1 MAETCLSYYH
11 FQRFDLLIHMHE
23 TAADNIRLK
32 TSLKISLRCVVNPA
46 GCLHYCA
53 CGFKHV
59 SPTIVP
65 SPNFHEGWNMLKTSS
80 IANECSPICAASLES
95 WGVKSFPSSKCPD
108 SREISRD
115 ASRDAKYKEATYQQ
129 TNHWE
134 DIRNHQQFI
143 SLRKHASR
151 QIFGILLIGALA
163 PWPSAVVDSCV
174 AAHM

>member
-1 MAETCLSYYH
+1 MKPP
-11 FQRFDLLIHMHE
+11 
-23 TAADNIRLK
+23 NIRLK
-32 TSLKISLRCVVNPA
+32 TNLKISLRCVVNPA

-65 SPNFHEGWNMLKTSS
+65 SPNFHEGWNMLKISS
-80 IANECSPICAASLES
+80 TANECSPICAASLES
-95 WGVKSFPSSKCPD
+95 WGVRIIPFIQVP
-108 SREISRD
+108 RFSRD
-115 ASRDAKYKEATYQQ
+115 FERCFERCQIQRSNIPTV
-129 TNHWE
+129 WE

-163 PWPSAVVDSCV
+163 PWPSAVVVSCV

>member
-1 MAETCLSYYH
+1 MAEIQILVYH

-95 WGVKSFPSSKCPD
+95 WGVRIIPFIQVP
-108 SREISRD
+108 RFSRD
-115 ASRDAKYKEATYQQ
+115 FERCFERCQIQRSNIP
-129 TNHWE
+129 TNQPLGLG
-134 DIRNHQQFI
+134 RHQE
-143 SLRKHASR
+143 S
-151 QIFGILLIGALA
+151 
-163 PWPSAVVDSCV
+163 SAVYILKKTCLEADLWNSSDWRSCTL
-174 AAHM
+174 AFGCCG